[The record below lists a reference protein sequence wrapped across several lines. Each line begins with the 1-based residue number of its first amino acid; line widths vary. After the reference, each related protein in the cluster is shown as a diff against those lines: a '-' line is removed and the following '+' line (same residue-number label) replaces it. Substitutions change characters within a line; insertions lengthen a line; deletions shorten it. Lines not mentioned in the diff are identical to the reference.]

1 MPKKIEV
8 KYDRNI
14 FTQLEETLIKLEQMQ
29 AEITEMKTTHRRE
42 MYEMSETHRKTV
54 KEMKA
59 SQEKKLRSEIYE
71 SE

>member
-29 AEITEMKTTHRRE
+29 AEITHIKSKT
-42 MYEMSETHRKTV
+42 
-54 KEMKA
+54 
-59 SQEKKLRSEIYE
+59 KLTNKRTKFG
-71 SE
+71 